1 MAPKI
6 HKEAPDGGWGWM
18 VVLANFLQAAL
29 VFGLIRS
36 FGVFFVEF
44 VRSFDELSSRVSW
57 ITSIG
62 LAIQQFASKSWRFE
76 ACKKRK
82 ELRSEVVAYH
92 YDNRPTWP
100 TPKYGALPLGL
111 PYFCH
116 VSEKPS
122 TVPLEKSERWCN
134 ILYVCCTSVSL
145 LGLGWALVFTP
156 SVGSLTRY
164 FKRRRTLATGL
175 AFTGVGLSSFAFSP
189 LFQYLVDTYS
199 WRGGLLILSGMS
211 LNLLVCGALLR
222 PLTLEGDVVSMKE
235 EEEERK
241 GGFAFLRKTSALL
254 DLSLLL
260 HCPFMTF
267 VMAVTLINTGYFV
280 PYVHFVAHAQ
290 QVGFDEYKSAF
301 LMSVAAITD
310 LIGRLLSGW
319 FSDLGKFQLA
329 HILVTL
335 VSLTGVSIIVIPL
348 GRSYAALLAM
358 SAFYGF
364 FSGAMTPVV
373 FSLLPE
379 IIGITRIYGGLGL
392 FQMIESIG
400 GLLGAPLSGWLH
412 DITHSYTISFV
423 VAGGFLVL
431 GSLVLCA
438 LPGFFSCAAP
448 LVSLQPAPND
458 NDPGELK
465 QISYCNGLEPEPQNL
480 TIQPNSA
487 GPAAPGTESH
497 QTKL

>member
-1 MAPKI
+1 GSLEPNMAPKI

-62 LAIQQFASKSWRFE
+62 LAIQQFAMSKLNKSTNTP
-76 ACKKRK
+76 
-82 ELRSEVVAYH
+82 EVYKVLH
-92 YDNRPTWP
+92 L
-100 TPKYGALPLGL
+100 PKGVY
-111 PYFCH
+111 CQ
-116 VSEKPS
+116 
-122 TVPLEKSERWCN
+122 
-134 ILYVCCTSVSL
+134 SL
-145 LGLGWALVFTP
+145 LYFRKAAFFFRHIAMGMLCILSSLGWALVFTP

-235 EEEERK
+235 
-241 GGFAFLRKTSALL
+241 KTSALL

-480 TIQPNSA
+480 TIQPNS
-487 GPAAPGTESH
+487 
-497 QTKL
+497 

>member
-62 LAIQQFASKSWRFE
+62 LAIQQFASPVASALSNQYGERP
-76 ACKKRK
+76 
-82 ELRSEVVAYH
+82 VVMFGGLLASV
-92 YDNRPTWP
+92 
-100 TPKYGALPLGL
+100 GMLLGSFATSL
-111 PYFCH
+111 QH
-116 VSEKPS
+116 
-122 TVPLEKSERWCN
+122 
-134 ILYVCCTSVSL
+134 LYLSIGL
-145 LGLGWALVFTP
+145 LSGLGWALVFTP